1 MLERSHAK
9 TKAVSLSPNLTFLG
23 FNLATKRPQAQ
34 GSEST
39 HNWFLCAN
47 WWHGDTPLAKG
58 LKLQPIFAGYWVSQ
72 IGARGYADGD
82 NSIHLRYSIF
92 HQLRTGEISSV
103 ESSVMFRVKGRT
115 VLSFLDILDKGIEQR
130 IMLSFLNRLGKNN
143 FSN

>member
-1 MLERSHAK
+1 MGLIWPLRGLKLKEVK
-9 TKAVSLSPNLTFLG
+9 VLII
-23 FNLATKRPQAQ
+23 
-34 GSEST
+34 GSSVQI
-39 HNWFLCAN
+39 
-47 WWHGDTPLAKG
+47 GGMVTPHWRKG